1 MANLVVPPKT
11 LRIGV
16 DEALY
21 QNQPIGAGAVNTTG
35 PMGTFAVPPQSS
47 IWRAALLL
55 QAVPRGGTVT
65 TITFQF
71 EISLDGGNTFGIYN
85 KLGNF
90 STNPASLSAYSGISL
105 LAPVMLDLSG
115 FGGNGQMRLN
125 FTTVTLG
132 SGTGFD
138 VYAHIG

>member
-35 PMGTFAVPPQSS
+35 AMGTFAVPPQASV
-47 IWRAALLL
+47 WRAALLL

-65 TITFQF
+65 AIAFQF
-71 EISLDGGNTFGIYN
+71 EISLDGGNTFGIFN
-85 KLGNF
+85 VLRDF
-90 STNPASLSAYSGISL
+90 AATPATLAAYSGISL
-105 LAPVMLDLSG
+105 LTPVQLDLSG
-115 FGGNGQMRLN
+115 F
-125 FTTVTLG
+125 
-132 SGTGFD
+132 
-138 VYAHIG
+138 